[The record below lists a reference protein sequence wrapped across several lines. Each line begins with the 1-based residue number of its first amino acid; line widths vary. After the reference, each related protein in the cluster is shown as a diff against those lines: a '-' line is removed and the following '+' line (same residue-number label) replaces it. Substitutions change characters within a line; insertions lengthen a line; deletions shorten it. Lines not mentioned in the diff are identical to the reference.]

1 MAKPFS
7 TPVSIAALV
16 GRLLPGATDFK
27 PITGGEESL
36 AFAIHTDRQSCVLR
50 LNRSIEGFAKDDFA
64 WRRLASPSLPIP
76 AVIEI
81 GFTDD
86 GHAYCLAQLV
96 PGVTLQELSP
106 LELPPVLAPVAA
118 VMDEIAASDASDLS
132 GFGPFDA
139 QGRGRYGSW
148 WHYLTAVA
156 SPTLYDWAA
165 LEARIDRAVVD
176 ACLETIVAHAAHC
189 PEVRQVVHGDFGS
202 NNVLTDGRRITGVI
216 DWSEAMIGDPLYDL
230 ANILFWRPWLAC
242 MERQARYFETVEPGR
257 LRDVERLRCYQLRI
271 GLEQLYQ
278 SARLGAD
285 DDVAWASARCREVM
299 LAGDRRDSS
308 GVQHVG

>member
-7 TPVSIAALV
+7 TPMSIAALV
-16 GRLLPGATDFK
+16 GRLFPGAADFK
-27 PITGGEESL
+27 PITGGEESH
-36 AFAIHTDRQSCVLR
+36 AFAIHMDGQSYVLR
-50 LNRSIEGFAKDDFA
+50 LNRSIEGFTKDDFA
-64 WRRLASPSLPIP
+64 WRRLATPSLPIP

-81 GFTDD
+81 GFMDD
-86 GHAYCLAQLV
+86 GLAYCLSQLV
-96 PGVTLQELSP
+96 PGMTLQELP
-106 LELPPVLAPVAA
+106 PFELSPVLAPVAA
-118 VMDEIAASDASDLS
+118 VMGEIAASDASDLN

-148 WHYLTAVA
+148 RHYLTAVA
-156 SPTLYDWAA
+156 SPALYDWAA
-165 LEARIDRAVVD
+165 LEARIDPAVVE
-176 ACLETIVAHAAHC
+176 ACVETIVALAAHC
-189 PEVRQVVHGDFGS
+189 PEVCQFVHGDFGS

-285 DDVAWASARCREVM
+285 DDVAWASARCREIM
-299 LAGDRRDSS
+299 LTGDRRDSS

>member
-1 MAKPFS
+1 MAKPIVA
-7 TPVSIAALV
+7 PVAIAALV
-16 GRLLPGATDFK
+16 GRLFPGAADFK
-27 PITGGEESL
+27 PIAGGEESH
-36 AFAIHTDRQSCVLR
+36 AFAVHADRQSYVLR
-50 LNRSIEGFAKDDFA
+50 LNRSIEGFTKDDFA
-64 WRRLASPSLPIP
+64 WRRLATPSLPIP

-81 GFTDD
+81 GFMDD
-86 GHAYCLAQLV
+86 GHAYCLSQLL
-96 PGVTLQELSP
+96 PGVTLQELPP
-106 LELPPVLAPVAA
+106 LELSPVLAPVAA
-118 VMDEIAASDASDLS
+118 VMGEIAASDASDLS

-148 WHYLTAVA
+148 RHYLTAVA
-156 SPTLYDWAA
+156 SPALYDWAA
-165 LEARIDRAVVD
+165 LEARIDPAVVE
-176 ACLETIVAHAAHC
+176 ACVETIVALAAHC
-189 PEVRQVVHGDFGS
+189 PEVRQFVHGDFGS
-202 NNVLTDGRRITGVI
+202 NNVLTDGQRITGVI

-257 LRDVERLRCYQLRI
+257 LRNVERLRCYQLRI
-271 GLEQLYQ
+271 GLEQLHQ

-285 DDVAWASARCREVM
+285 DDVAWASARCREIM